1 MAGEHFQLLFVYGG
15 IKVDGII
22 PLYKERGMTSFACVS
37 RLRQILKTKKIGHS
51 GTLDPGV
58 AGVLPIC
65 VGNATKV
72 VDFLMQSGKQYQGE
86 LLIGFATTTQDLDG
100 EQIASKAV
108 ESPISTAQIQAAM
121 KKLTGKIVQIPPM
134 YSAVKVNGKKLYEY
148 ARAGETVERPK
159 REVTINKFELLSTK
173 YDSAKRQQRVRFNVE
188 CSKGTYIRTL
198 VVELAKQL
206 GYPGV
211 MSLLT
216 RLKSGG
222 FTLEQTLSLDD
233 VRDAVANQ
241 TLQQYLYPLDYALKD
256 YSQVALTVNQWKK
269 VQNGGWLAKSELAS
283 SQNEV
288 VLVFDNQVKA
298 LYHFDQN
305 KQVYKPTKMFSVK

>member
-1 MAGEHFQLLFVYGG
+1 M
-15 IKVDGII
+15 DGII

-72 VDFLMQSGKQYQGE
+72 VDYLMQSGKQYQGE

-100 EQIASKAV
+100 EKIEEKEVTNEIPTS
-108 ESPISTAQIQAAM
+108 EILSAM
-121 KKLTGKIVQIPPM
+121 NSLTGTIIQIPPM
-134 YSAVKVNGKKLYEY
+134 YSAVKVNGQKLYEY

-159 REVTINKFELLSTK
+159 RQVTISKFELLSSK
-173 YDSAKRQQRVRFNVE
+173 YDEKNKQQRIRFNVE

-198 VVELAKQL
+198 VVDLARKL

-222 FTLEQTLSLDD
+222 FTLDQTLSLDD
-233 VRDAVANQ
+233 VRDAVATQ

-256 YSQVALTVNQWKK
+256 YPQLTIQVAQWKK
-269 VQNGGWLAKSELAS
+269 VQNGGWLSPSELNTS
-283 SQNEV
+283 EKEI
-288 VLVFDNQVKA
+288 VLSFDGQVKA
-298 LYHFDQN
+298 LYLFDPKN
-305 KQVYKPTKMFSVK
+305 KMYKPTKMFAVN

>member
-1 MAGEHFQLLFVYGG
+1 M
-15 IKVDGII
+15 DGII

-72 VDFLMQSGKQYQGE
+72 VDYLMQSGKQYQGE

-100 EQIASKAV
+100 DKIEEKVVADEIPTS
-108 ESPISTAQIQAAM
+108 EILSAM
-121 KKLTGKIVQIPPM
+121 NSLTGTIIQIPPM

-159 REVTINKFELLSTK
+159 RQVTISKFELLSSK
-173 YDSAKRQQRVRFNVE
+173 YDEKNKQQRIRFNVE

-198 VVELAKQL
+198 VVDLARKL

-222 FTLEQTLSLDD
+222 FTLDQTLSLDD
-233 VRDAVANQ
+233 VRDAVATQ

-256 YSQVALTVNQWKK
+256 YPQLTIQVAQWKRFK
-269 VQNGGWLAKSELAS
+269 MGDGFLQVNLILARRKLC
-283 SQNEV
+283 
-288 VLVFDNQVKA
+288 
-298 LYHFDQN
+298 YHLMD
-305 KQVYKPTKMFSVK
+305 K

>member
-1 MAGEHFQLLFVYGG
+1 M
-15 IKVDGII
+15 DGII

-72 VDFLMQSGKQYQGE
+72 VDYLMQSGKQYQGE

-100 EQIASKAV
+100 DKIEEKVVTDEIPTS
-108 ESPISTAQIQAAM
+108 EILTAM
-121 KKLTGKIVQIPPM
+121 NSLTGTIIQIPPM

-159 REVTINKFELLSTK
+159 RQVTISKFELLSSK
-173 YDSAKRQQRVRFNVE
+173 YDEENKQQRIRFNVE

-198 VVELAKQL
+198 VVDLARKL

-222 FTLEQTLSLDD
+222 FTLDQTLSLDD
-233 VRDAVANQ
+233 VRDAVATQ

-256 YSQVALTVNQWKK
+256 YPQLTIQVAQWKK
-269 VQNGGWLAKSELAS
+269 VQNGGWLSPSELNTS
-283 SQNEV
+283 EKEI
-288 VLVFDNQVKA
+288 VLSFDGQVKA
-298 LYHFDQN
+298 LYHFDPKN
-305 KQVYKPTKMFSVK
+305 KMYKPIKMFAVN